1 MGADLAR
8 KIKGVI
14 LTLRAAP
21 QHTHEN
27 KRTGQQTIS
36 LRQTGTKSQTSG
48 LGASI
53 FHAYTLSIA
62 NLPAA

>member
-14 LTLRAAP
+14 LTPRAAP

-27 KRTGQQTIS
+27 KRTGKTSIS
-36 LRQTGTKSQTSG
+36 VGQIDTGSRTSS

-62 NLPAA
+62 NLLAA